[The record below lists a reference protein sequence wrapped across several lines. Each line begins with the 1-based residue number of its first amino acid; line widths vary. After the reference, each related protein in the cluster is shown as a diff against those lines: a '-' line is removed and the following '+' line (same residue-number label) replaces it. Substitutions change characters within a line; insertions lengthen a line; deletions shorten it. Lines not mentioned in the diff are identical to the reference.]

1 MSVARE
7 GQQHVEASQSLA
19 KSRSR
24 AIGGAKS
31 RHSARDSRSSALAD
45 RALRPSRLPAKPLE
59 PTTRVQME
67 RAFQH
72 DFSRVQV
79 HADPTA
85 GAAVARVGATGAF
98 AIGRQLYFAA
108 GCYDPVS
115 LRGRRLLAHELAH
128 VVQQDHGGG
137 RRDGREDGP
146 SLAALASAPR
156 VSGADR
162 LEAEARAAATA
173 VVSGGSPV
181 VAHSSPVL
189 VARNGDADA
198 IGAAATAVAAAAT
211 APADL
216 STASPAAFE
225 PGILPAR
232 DPHRNPAWVE
242 FEIARDHLSDNAPWT
257 YTLTY
262 TDGATLVIPLEQVF
276 NERPPGATIT
286 MFRRHRASR
295 RIVPCVLSQ
304 DDQRLKALGSM
315 PAGDFGAVADLA
327 VPRFDTSTAPRIVS
341 MLNAAQMIWAAL
353 GMLKVMQLQTMNPLM
368 GGGMASG
375 PSAGVG
381 AAARGVGIGAAAR
394 AAERE
399 SLTFVEIG
407 AGDLKA
413 AIDLAKRGGVKM
425 IAVDVAPADAAAI
438 QQLEALGGRF
448 VKGVAANV
456 VPGTADHV
464 FQYFPWTIG
473 GTGRSVLGGT
483 WRLVSD
489 TMRLL
494 KPTGAAH
501 FVTEDLKTA
510 EYLAGEASSKG
521 LRAVITKTTAGAA
534 APGASGA
541 AVPNFSSKLEVWLV
555 NIYKG

>member
-7 GQQHVEASQSLA
+7 GQPRAEASQPLA
-19 KSRSR
+19 KSRWH
-24 AIGGAKS
+24 ATGEAKS
-31 RHSARDSRSSALAD
+31 RHSAWDSRSSALAD
-45 RALRPSRLPAKPLE
+45 RALRPSHLPVKPLE

-72 DFSRVQV
+72 DFSRVRV
-79 HADPTA
+79 HTDPTA

-108 GCYDPVS
+108 GRYDPVS
-115 LRGRRLLAHELAH
+115 PSGRRLLAHELAH
-128 VVQQDHGGG
+128 VVQQDNGGG

-162 LEAEARAAATA
+162 LEAEARAAAAA

-189 VARNGDADA
+189 VARNGDA
-198 IGAAATAVAAAAT
+198 GAADSAVAQAAT
-211 APADL
+211 SPADL
-216 STASPAAFE
+216 STASSAAFE
-225 PGILPAR
+225 PGILPAQDARR
-232 DPHRNPAWVE
+232 DPAWVE
-242 FEIARDHLSDNAPWT
+242 FEIARDHLSDTAPWT

-276 NERPPGATIT
+276 NERLPGATIT
-286 MFRRHRASR
+286 VFRRHKASR

-304 DDQRLKALGSM
+304 DDQRLKALSSV
-315 PAGDFGAVADLA
+315 PVGDFGAVADLA
-327 VPRFDTSTAPRIVS
+327 VPRFDTTTAPRIVS
-341 MLNAAQMIWAAL
+341 LLNAAQMIWAAI

-375 PSAGVG
+375 SRAGAGAVARGVGAG
-381 AAARGVGIGAAAR
+381 AAARVAG
-394 AAERE
+394 RE

-413 AIDLAKRGGVKM
+413 AIDLAKQEGVKV
-425 IAVDVAPADAAAI
+425 IAVDPVPASAAAI

-448 VKGVAANV
+448 VKGAAADLA
-456 VPGTADHV
+456 PGTADHV
-464 FQYFPWTIG
+464 FQYFPWRIG
-473 GTGRSVLGGT
+473 GTGSFVSGGT
-483 WRLVSD
+483 WRLVGD
-489 TMRLL
+489 AMQLL
-494 KPTGAAH
+494 KPAGVAH

-521 LRAVITKTTAGAA
+521 FRAVITKTTAGAA

-541 AVPNFSSKLEVWLV
+541 AVPSFSSTLEVWLV